1 MAELIYTPAYGSY
14 DFGAEHPFSPAR
26 QQMALDLLAALG
38 HQVSWTEPEPAT
50 REEILTVHGEVYVA
64 VVEAVSA
71 GETVADL
78 EAWGLGTPD
87 TPAVPGIDPAVRA
100 IVGGTLAGA
109 RLLSS
114 GRATR
119 VLQFGGG
126 LHHARAAR
134 AAGFCVYNDL
144 AIAIRHLTA
153 SGLWVSYLDIDVH
166 HGDGVQAIFYRD
178 EKVQT
183 ISLHESGQ
191 YLYPGTGEIHELG
204 EGMGRGLKINL
215 PLEPFTTGDGYLEVF
230 EQVVP
235 PALQAFRPQVLV
247 VQAGADAHFDDALA
261 DLALTTRDYERLFHR
276 ILELADALTGGR
288 VLFTLGGGYS
298 LHAAARVWAIL
309 YLVVNDL
316 PVPEAIPPAWAERWA
331 AQLGGKPAAA
341 LHDPDPAF
349 EPLARQEEIVGR
361 NRLVAVRLLDALA
374 PYWF

>member
-1 MAELIYTPAYGSY
+1 MAELIYSPAYGSY

-26 QQMALDLLAALG
+26 QKMALDLLAELG
-38 HQVSWTEPEPAT
+38 YQPRWTEPSPAT
-50 REEILTVHGEVYVA
+50 RADLLTVHDEAYVA

-71 GETVADL
+71 GKAVPDV

-100 IVGGTLAGA
+100 MVGGTLAGA

-114 GRATR
+114 GSATR

-126 LHHARAAR
+126 LHHARPAR

-178 EKVQT
+178 ERVQT

-204 EGMGRGLKINL
+204 DGAGFGRKLNL
-215 PLEPFTTGDGYLEVF
+215 PLEPFTSGESYLEVF

-235 PALQAFRPQVLV
+235 EALRSFGPQVLV
-247 VQAGADAHFDDALA
+247 VQAGADAHYDDALA
-261 DLALTTRDYERLFHR
+261 DLALTTRDYERLFRR
-276 ILELADALTGGR
+276 ILALADAITGGR

-298 LHAAARVWAIL
+298 LHAASRVWAIL
-309 YLVVNDL
+309 YLVLNDL

-331 AQLGGKPAAA
+331 AHLGGKPALT

-349 EPLARQEEIVGR
+349 QTIANRDEIASR
-361 NRLVAVRLLDALA
+361 NRLVAVRLQDALA
-374 PYWF
+374 RQWF

>member
-1 MAELIYTPAYGSY
+1 MAELIYSPAYGSY
-14 DFGAEHPFSPAR
+14 DFGAEHPFSAAR
-26 QQMALDLLAALG
+26 QRMALDLLTELG
-38 HQVSWTEPEPAT
+38 VQPKRTEPEPAT
-50 REEILTVHGEVYVA
+50 RADILTVHDEAYVA

-71 GETVADL
+71 GEAVPDL
-78 EAWGLGTPD
+78 ESWGLGTPD

-100 IVGGTLAGA
+100 MVGGTLAGA
-109 RLLSS
+109 RLLSER
-114 GRATR
+114 RATR

-126 LHHARAAR
+126 LHHARPAR

-144 AIAIRHLTA
+144 AVAIRHLTA

-178 EKVQT
+178 EQVQT

-191 YLYPGTGEIHELG
+191 YLYPGTGEVHELG
-204 EGMGRGLKINL
+204 DGAGRGRKINL
-215 PLEPFTTGDGYLEVF
+215 PLEPFTSGDSYLEVF

-235 PALQAFRPQVLV
+235 QALQAFGPQVLV

-261 DLALTTRDYERLFHR
+261 DLALTTRDYERLFRR
-276 ILELADALTGGR
+276 ILELADTMTGGR
-288 VLFTLGGGYS
+288 ILFTLGGGYS
-298 LHAAARVWAIL
+298 LHAASRVWAIL

-316 PVPEAIPPAWAERWA
+316 PVPEAIPPVWAERWA
-331 AQLGGKPAAA
+331 AQLGGKPAVT

-349 EPLARQEEIVGR
+349 ASIARHDEIASR

>member
-14 DFGAEHPFSPAR
+14 DFGPDHPFSAAR
-26 QQMALDLLAALG
+26 QQMALDLLVSLG
-38 HQVSWTEPEPAT
+38 YHPSWTEPEPAT
-50 REEILTVHGEVYVA
+50 RADILTVHDEAYVA
-64 VVEAVSA
+64 VVEAISA
-71 GETVADL
+71 GEPFADP

-87 TPAVPGIDPAVRA
+87 TPAVPGIDPAVRHL
-100 IVGGTLAGA
+100 VGGTLVGA
-109 RLLSS
+109 RLLSE

-134 AAGFCVYNDL
+134 AAGFCVYNDV
-144 AIAIRHLTA
+144 AVAIRHLTA

-178 EKVQT
+178 ERVQT

-215 PLEPFTTGDGYLEVF
+215 PLEPFTPGESYLEVF
-230 EQVVP
+230 EQIVP
-235 PALQAFRPQVLV
+235 PSLQAFGPQVLV

-261 DLALTTRDYERLFHR
+261 DLALTTRDYERLFRR

-316 PVPEAIPPAWAERWA
+316 PIPEAIPPAWAEKWA
-331 AQLGGKPAAA
+331 AQLGGKPAAT
-341 LHDPDPAF
+341 LHDPNPAF
-349 EPLARQEEIVGR
+349 PPLARRDEIMSR
-361 NRLVAVRLLDALA
+361 NRLVATRLLDALA

>member
-1 MAELIYTPAYGSY
+1 MAELIYSPAYGSY

-26 QQMALDLLAALG
+26 QQMALDLLAELG
-38 HQVSWTEPEPAT
+38 HAPRWTEPEPAT
-50 REEILTVHGEVYVA
+50 RADILTVHDEAYVA

-71 GETVADL
+71 REAVPDV

-100 IVGGTLAGA
+100 MVGGTLAGA
-109 RLLSS
+109 RLLSA
-114 GRATR
+114 GGATR

-126 LHHARAAR
+126 LHHARPAR

-178 EKVQT
+178 ERVQT

-191 YLYPGTGEIHELG
+191 YLWPGTGEIHELG
-204 EGMGRGLKINL
+204 DGPGFGRKLNL
-215 PLEPFTTGDGYLEVF
+215 PLEPFTSGESYLEVF

-235 PALQAFRPQVLV
+235 DALRSFGPQVLV
-247 VQAGADAHFDDALA
+247 VQAGADAHYDDALA
-261 DLALTTRDYERLFHR
+261 DLALTTRDYERLFRR
-276 ILELADALTGGR
+276 ILELADTITGGR

-298 LHAAARVWAIL
+298 LHAASRVWAIL

-331 AQLGGKPAAA
+331 AHLGGKPATT

-349 EPLARQEEIVGR
+349 PAIAKRDEIASR
-361 NRLVAVRLLDALA
+361 NRLVAVRLQDALA
-374 PYWF
+374 RQWF

>member
-38 HQVSWTEPEPAT
+38 HPPTWTEPEPAT
-50 REEILTVHGEVYVA
+50 RADLLTVHDEAYVA

-71 GETVADL
+71 GATVPDL

-87 TPAVPGIDPAVRA
+87 TPAVPGIDPAVRML
-100 IVGGTLAGA
+100 VGGTLAGA
-109 RLLSS
+109 RLLSE

-153 SGLWVSYLDIDVH
+153 SGLFVSYLDIDVH

-178 EKVQT
+178 ERVQT

-204 EGMGRGLKINL
+204 DGMGRGLRVNL
-215 PLEPFTTGDGYLEVF
+215 PLEPFTAGDSYLEVF

-235 PALQAFRPQVLV
+235 AALQAFRPRVLV

-261 DLALTTRDYERLFHR
+261 DLALTTRDYERLFRR
-276 ILELADALTGGR
+276 ILELADDLTEGR

-316 PVPEAIPPAWAERWA
+316 PVPDAIPPAWAERWA
-331 AQLGGKPAAA
+331 GQLGGKPAVT
-341 LHDPDPAF
+341 LHDPDPTF
-349 EPLARQEEIVGR
+349 SRLARRDEIRDR
-361 NRLVAVRLLDALA
+361 NRLVAVRLLDVLA